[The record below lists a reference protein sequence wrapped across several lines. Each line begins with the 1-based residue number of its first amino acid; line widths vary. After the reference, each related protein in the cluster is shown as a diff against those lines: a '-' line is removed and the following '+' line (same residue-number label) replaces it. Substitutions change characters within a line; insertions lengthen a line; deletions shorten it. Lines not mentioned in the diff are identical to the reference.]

1 MSTQKPKMLTSS
13 SAHVI
18 ARSLHVQASKKT
30 PRRIKLEAREVQLKR
45 QNHFKQELPCASDR
59 KKDPRQHTP
68 KEVTPSNADCSQLT
82 YHVELCKQARR
93 ALAAKYSQGGNYAQN
108 ECNDP
113 HTLRQGEASAASLVD
128 QASLARRD
136 SENQEHFGD
145 CRLAA
150 ENQDV
155 KNHSVRSRSVHDTS
169 PKMSPHARLES
180 DNKSSILRGRTT
192 SALTPTS
199 SGIIVAQGLKQQ
211 VECDAM
217 HASKAHH
224 PQDAGLLA
232 CTQASSPRALLQC
245 DDTVGVTDPQQ
256 IGFASFRAAVSSDG
270 NRASQ
275 VFSVA
280 NQGPCEKERCVLQVV
295 NISELSPKLSQRSE
309 SCEPAQLGKRKELD
323 PLSTLADAHRECAKV
338 EFAIGADEPYVE
350 VSPCL
355 ASPATLH
362 KSPSSH
368 KFYELAPDKLQLG
381 RLGSEKRR
389 LAEMLAKW
397 EDDKITGSAR
407 ESRRDKQI
415 DFDID
420 VECAFTDVAP
430 STCRTSAVDIK
441 DEGVFSPISA
451 C

>member
-18 ARSLHVQASKKT
+18 SRSLHVQAPKKT
-30 PRRIKLEAREVQLKR
+30 PRRIKLEAREVQLKSP
-45 QNHFKQELPCASDR
+45 LDR
-59 KKDPRQHTP
+59 KEGPRQHTP
-68 KEVTPSNADCSQLT
+68 KEVIPSNVDGSQLT

-93 ALAAKYSQGGNYAQN
+93 ALAAKYSQGGNYAQK
-108 ECNDP
+108 ECNES

-128 QASLARRD
+128 QASFTRRD
-136 SENQEHFGD
+136 SEKQEHFGD
-145 CRLAA
+145 CRLAT

-155 KNHSVRSRSVHDTS
+155 KKHSVGSRFVHDTN

-180 DNKSSILRGRTT
+180 DNESSMLRGRTS

-199 SGIIVAQGLKQQ
+199 SSMIVALGLKQK

-217 HASKAHH
+217 PASKAHH

-232 CTQASSPRALLQC
+232 CTQASSPRAVLQC

-270 NRASQ
+270 NRVSQ
-275 VFSVA
+275 VFSIT
-280 NQGPCEKERCVLQVV
+280 NQDHCEKERCVLQVV
-295 NISELSPKLSQRSE
+295 NISELSPKLSQKSE
-309 SCEPAQLGKRKELD
+309 SCEPGQLGKRKESD
-323 PLSTLADAHRECAKV
+323 PLSTLVDAHRECAKV
-338 EFAIGADEPYVE
+338 EFATGADQPCVE
-350 VSPCL
+350 LSPCL

-362 KSPSSH
+362 KSPSSR

-397 EDDKITGSAR
+397 EDDKITGSLR
-407 ESRRDKQI
+407 ESRFDKQM